1 MNYTTCGSKKISA
14 MTFGTVQL
22 GMNYG
27 ISNNLGKPSEEKS
40 FAMLSKCS
48 LEISDILSKGSTI
61 SSNSPSITFLY
72 KTSQA

>member
-1 MNYTTCGSKKISA
+1 MNYTTCGNKKISA

-40 FAMLSKCS
+40 FALLCMCPKWICAVVFC
-48 LEISDILSKGSTI
+48 ILHYMQI
-61 SSNSPSITFLY
+61 L
-72 KTSQA
+72 